1 MVYEDFDLISTH
13 RYSVFTITCRIV
25 FPPKRIWELHKQQH
39 HHNTRGPWRKAGD
52 SEAWVHLGPCP
63 RCGDPT
69 IRRDSPKIQNSNS
82 RSKGILS
89 DNQAPW
95 PWEADTGKMSTL
107 NILFGK
113 LIEKEMAT
121 YSNSCLENPV
131 DSGAWR
137 AAVYRVAQ
145 NWTQLKWLSV
155 HECTGEGNGNP
166 LQYSCLENPRDR
178 AAWWAAICGVAQ
190 SRTRLKWH
198 SNSNSKSRK
207 IIKLQR
213 MVVLLLKVSCTKPL
227 AEI

>member
-1 MVYEDFDLISTH
+1 MEEGRGFRGMGAPWTL
-13 RYSVFTITCRIV
+13 
-25 FPPKRIWELHKQQH
+25 PQMWWP
-39 HHNTRGPWRKAGD
+39 HNQEG
-52 SEAWVHLGPCP
+52 SL
-63 RCGDPT
+63 
-69 IRRDSPKIQNSNS
+69 KIQNSNS

-155 HECTGEGNGNP
+155 NECTGEGNGN
-166 LQYSCLENPRDR
+166 
-178 AAWWAAICGVAQ
+178 
-190 SRTRLKWH
+190 H
-198 SNSNSKSRK
+198 SNILAWRIPGTEQPGGLPSVGSHRVGHDWSDTATATARAGKS
-207 IIKLQR
+207 
-213 MVVLLLKVSCTKPL
+213 
-227 AEI
+227 

>member
-1 MVYEDFDLISTH
+1 ME
-13 RYSVFTITCRIV
+13 
-25 FPPKRIWELHKQQH
+25 EG
-39 HHNTRGPWRKAGD
+39 RGFRGMGAPWTLPLMWWPHIQEG
-52 SEAWVHLGPCP
+52 SL
-63 RCGDPT
+63 
-69 IRRDSPKIQNSNS
+69 KIQNSNS

-95 PWEADTGKMSTL
+95 PWEADTGKMCTL

-155 HECTGEGNGNP
+155 HECTGEGNGN
-166 LQYSCLENPRDR
+166 
-178 AAWWAAICGVAQ
+178 
-190 SRTRLKWH
+190 H
-198 SNSNSKSRK
+198 SNILAWRIPGTEQPGGLPSVGSHRVGHDWSDTATATARAGKS
-207 IIKLQR
+207 
-213 MVVLLLKVSCTKPL
+213 
-227 AEI
+227 